1 MLTNTTY
8 QKWLTGL
15 LFFAVLGVNGLANGL
30 PINGLTTGEVSD
42 MYPNLFTPAG
52 FTFGIWGLIY
62 TGLLGYVLAFAFT
75 KKTNLPSEKV
85 TLLWGVNAAAN
96 IAWIFAW
103 HYLKTASSLSIMLIL
118 LLSLIWITTEL
129 RKVEHPDKL
138 TIYSRVVFE
147 LYFGWITV
155 ATIANVTALL
165 VRYDLDL
172 VVLSPE
178 QWTASIIVVAALV
191 SAIVYLRGASIWY
204 LLPVLWAFYG
214 IYAKHESEWGFRGA
228 YPLVMAT
235 LKWTFSALLLIV
247 LARLFF
253 QPGYQ
258 RNEAYKKD
266 QEK

>member
-1 MLTNTTY
+1 MLANTTY
-8 QKWLTGL
+8 QKWLTVL
-15 LFFAVLGVNGLANGL
+15 LFVAVLMVNWLANVL
-30 PINGLTTGEVSD
+30 PINGLTTGDVSE

-62 TGLLGYVLAFAFT
+62 TGLLGYVLAFAFI
-75 KKTNLPSEKV
+75 KKTSLPSEKI
-85 TLLWGVNAAAN
+85 TLLWGVNASAN

-103 HYLKTASSLSIMLIL
+103 HYLKTASSVAIMLIL

-129 RKVEHPDKL
+129 RKVERPDKL
-138 TIYSRVVFE
+138 TTYSRAAFE

-172 VVLSPE
+172 LVLSPE

-214 IYAKHESEWGFRGA
+214 IYARHESEWGFRGA
-228 YPLVMAT
+228 YPFVMTT

-247 LARLFF
+247 LARLVL
-253 QPGYQ
+253 QPGYK
-258 RNEAYKKD
+258 RT
-266 QEK
+266 